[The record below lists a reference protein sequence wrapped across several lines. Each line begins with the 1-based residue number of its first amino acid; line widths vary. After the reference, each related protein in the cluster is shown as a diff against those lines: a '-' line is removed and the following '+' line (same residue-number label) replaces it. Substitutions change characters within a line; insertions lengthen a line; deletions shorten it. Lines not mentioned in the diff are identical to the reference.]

1 MKKLMSTIGVIALLM
16 GTSFAQDAAPS
27 KEMRQGKQG
36 KHQAMLQE
44 LPGLTENQKA
54 QIKDIREESR
64 EKMEPQREEMKKLRA
79 KMMELKSAENPDQEQ
94 INRLIDEQAKLK
106 AQMEKTRT
114 ASELKVRELLTPEQ
128 RKVFDAQQKEKMQ
141 KREKSMSEKKT
152 MMKAQ

>member
-36 KHQAMLQE
+36 KHQAMLEE
-44 LPGLTENQKA
+44 LPDLTENQKA

-64 EKMEPQREEMKKLRA
+64 EKMEPQREEMKKLRS

-152 MMKAQ
+152 MIKAQ

>member
-36 KHQAMLQE
+36 KHQAMLEE
-44 LPGLTENQKA
+44 LPDLTENQKA

-64 EKMEPQREEMKKLRA
+64 EKMEPQRDEMKKLRS
-79 KMMELKSAENPDQEQ
+79 KMMELKSAEKPDQEQ
-94 INRLIDEQAKLK
+94 INKLIDEQAKLK
-106 AQMEKTRT
+106 AQMEKNRT

>member
-27 KEMRQGKQG
+27 KEMRQGK
-36 KHQAMLQE
+36 HQAMLEE
-44 LPGLTENQKA
+44 LPDLTENQKA

-64 EKMEPQREEMKKLRA
+64 EKMKPQREEMKKLRS
-79 KMMELKSAENPDQEQ
+79 KMMELKSAEKPDQEQ
-94 INRLIDEQAKLK
+94 INKLIDEQAKLK

>member
-16 GTSFAQDAAPS
+16 GTSFAQDAAQS

-44 LPGLTENQKA
+44 LPDLTENQKA

-64 EKMEPQREEMKKLRA
+64 EKMEPQREEMKKLRS

-128 RKVFDAQQKEKMQ
+128 RKVFDTQQKEKMQ
-141 KREKSMSEKKT
+141 KREKVMSEKKT
-152 MMKAQ
+152 MIKAQ